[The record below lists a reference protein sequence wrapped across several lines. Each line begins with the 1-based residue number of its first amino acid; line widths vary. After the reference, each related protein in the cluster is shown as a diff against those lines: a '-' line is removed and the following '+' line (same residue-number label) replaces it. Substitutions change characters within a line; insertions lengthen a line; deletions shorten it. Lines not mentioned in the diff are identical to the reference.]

1 MFVWKSEKLGDSI
14 GLRQISKAIIAAFRI
29 RNVLAK
35 MMLDEIFEALKTDEE
50 KNVQDILMWYF
61 YTVFK

>member
-1 MFVWKSEKLGDSI
+1 
-14 GLRQISKAIIAAFRI
+14 
-29 RNVLAK
+29 